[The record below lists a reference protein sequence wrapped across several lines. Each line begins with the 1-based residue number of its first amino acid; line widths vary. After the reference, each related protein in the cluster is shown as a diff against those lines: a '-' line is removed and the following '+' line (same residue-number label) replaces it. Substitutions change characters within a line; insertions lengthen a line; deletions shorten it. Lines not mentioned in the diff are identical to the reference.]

1 MAASGG
7 SGAALAA
14 QRAGSRPGRAGAR
27 GPALTLARRIFL
39 DARVRTI
46 AFTYLFAVYSYIQP
60 AGFRSTYPTLADRLG
75 FAHSFAGND
84 AIRLFYG
91 YPFDPVTIGGYSAW
105 RVGGTLAIA
114 AAAFG
119 VLAAVRALRA
129 DEDTGRIE
137 LILAG
142 PITRRTV
149 FLSALAAIG
158 AGVCILW
165 LAMTAGYVVGGL
177 PAGPSAYLALS
188 TASVAAVFVGVG
200 AVVSQVCP
208 TRRIAL
214 ELGSGIVAVSLLVR
228 VIADTVTGAGWL
240 RWATPLGWA
249 EEMRPFTGAH
259 PAVLILPAAA
269 TAVLLAVAARIA
281 SARDVGTGILPSRDV
296 AAPRLRLLSSPT
308 AQAIRQEQG
317 SLIIWA
323 GCFAAFSVI
332 LGMIAPSI
340 SSAGVTKTI
349 RDELAKLGSGSI
361 LSPSGYIAFV
371 FIIFIFAVTLF
382 VCAQVGAARREEAD
396 QQLETL
402 LALPVGR
409 VQWLAGRLL
418 LTAGAAAALAVIA
431 GIVTWAGAA
440 SQGVDIALPRMLEAA
455 ANCLPVALMFLGL
468 AALAYALWPRAST
481 GIAYGLVTV
490 AFVWYLVGALTGAPR
505 WLVDAT
511 PFAHIGFVP
520 TQPFRVVAALV
531 MLALG
536 IAAALM
542 AIAVFRRRDL
552 IGA

>member
-1 MAASGG
+1 M
-7 SGAALAA
+7 
-14 QRAGSRPGRAGAR
+14 
-27 GPALTLARRIFL
+27 FL
-39 DARVRTI
+39 DARIRTI
-46 AFTYLFAVYSYIQP
+46 AFAYLFAVYSYIQP

-91 YPFDPVTIGGYSAW
+91 YPYDPVTIGGYSAW

-129 DEDTGRIE
+129 DEDTGRME
-137 LILAG
+137 LILAS
-142 PITRRTV
+142 PITRGTV

-158 AGVCILW
+158 TGVLILW

-177 PAGPSAYLALS
+177 PAGSSAYLALS
-188 TASVAAVFVGVG
+188 TASVAAVFVGIG

-214 ELGSGIVAVSLLVR
+214 ELGSGIVAVFLLVR
-228 VIADTVTGAGWL
+228 VIADTVTGGGWL

-259 PAVLILPAAA
+259 PVVLIIPIAA
-269 TAVLLAVAARIA
+269 TAALLAFAGRIA
-281 SARDVGTGILPSRDV
+281 SDRDVGTGILPARDV
-296 AAPRLRLLSSPT
+296 AAPRLRLLSSPI
-308 AQAIRQEQG
+308 AQAIREEQG

-323 GCFAAFSVI
+323 VCFAAFSVI

-382 VCAQVGAARREEAD
+382 VCAQIVAARREETD

-409 VQWLAGRLL
+409 VQWLGGRLL
-418 LTAGAAAALAVIA
+418 LATGAAAALALIA
-431 GIVTWAGAA
+431 GIVTWAGAS

-468 AALAYALWPRAST
+468 AALAYALWPRPST

-490 AFVWYLVGALTGAPR
+490 AFVWYLVGALTGVPR

-531 MLALG
+531 MLAVG
-536 IAAALM
+536 IVAALVGLVM
-542 AIAVFRRRDL
+542 FRRRDL
-552 IGA
+552 TGA